1 MDLAKGKAADIAQRC
16 IYKIA
21 TGKWP
26 PGTKLPSVRKAEKL
40 WAVNRLTVLSAY
52 QELEKTGLV
61 VSKDRS
67 GYYVSGIQSGLTE
80 GPHWQ
85 KLYDEVEQLIRKHT
99 DTDLEYI
106 FRLFG
111 SIAADKAKADPV
123 YAFLECSEQQAGDHA
138 NEIYQ
143 RFGMYIKPVCL
154 PEDNE
159 PDLPKSVT
167 TLLTTGFHI
176 KEVMTLGQLTGRKV
190 ANVPIE
196 IDPKSLDAVL
206 KKWKK
211 AIVVEQEGAMSSSI
225 TQDIRAMEYKAQIQQ
240 VLLRTDGPRLEE
252 VPYLHP
258 EAIILLSPRVWGMA
272 SHQLRKHE
280 RVKLIRFCISDASWQ
295 DVAQVLKI
303 QPQGA

>member
-1 MDLAKGKAADIAQRC
+1 M
-16 IYKIA
+16 
-21 TGKWP
+21 
-26 PGTKLPSVRKAEKL
+26 
-40 WAVNRLTVLSAY
+40 
-52 QELEKTGLV
+52 
-61 VSKDRS
+61 
-67 GYYVSGIQSGLTE
+67 
-80 GPHWQ
+80 
-85 KLYDEVEQLIRKHT
+85 
-99 DTDLEYI
+99 
-106 FRLFG
+106 
-111 SIAADKAKADPV
+111 
-123 YAFLECSEQQAGDHA
+123 
-138 NEIYQ
+138 
-143 RFGMYIKPVCL
+143 
-154 PEDNE
+154 
-159 PDLPKSVT
+159 
-167 TLLTTGFHI
+167 
-176 KEVMTLGQLTGRKV
+176 
-190 ANVPIE
+190 PIE
-196 IDPKSLDAVL
+196 IDLRSLDAVL